1 MEKIE
6 LNLLNEFISNKDIS
20 QSEKDTIIGTTL
32 GDNHIRRSSK
42 TSLVSLTYGYYNKI
56 YSNFVLSKL
65 KNLSNQVS
73 AKENK
78 NLDTRYN
85 KIRFSYS
92 FSIRGLSSLIS
103 FGNLFTK
110 LIIKDGKEVF
120 VKVIPSFNI
129 MYELLTPGAL
139 AFWIMDDGHNYKRG
153 GITLC
158 TDSFTLIEVQT
169 LIKVLEQKFKLSC
182 TLHKKKNKI
191 GTSYYYRIYIRSC
204 SLPLLHSLVSE
215 YMLTEM
221 MYKIKFR
228 VKDNFSQ
235 TKKNIKARASRQV
248 IKDWQKKHGP
258 NTFPPK
264 PSRVYSSNPRAIKA
278 RLARQAKKQIFFPDN
293 SK

>member
-1 MEKIE
+1 MEKTE
-6 LNLLNEFISNKDIS
+6 LNLFNEFISNKDIS

-42 TSLVSLTYGYYNKI
+42 TSLVSLSYGYSNKI
-56 YSNFVLSKL
+56 YSYFVLSKL

-73 AKENK
+73 AKENQ
-78 NLDTRYN
+78 NFDARYN

-92 FSIRGLSSLIS
+92 FSIRGLSSLNP

-110 LIIKDGKEVF
+110 LIIKDGKKVF

-129 MYELLTPGAL
+129 IYKLLTARAL
-139 AFWIMDDGHNYKRG
+139 AFLIMDDGHNYKRC

-158 TDSFTLIEVQT
+158 TYSFTLIEVQT

-182 TLHKKKNKI
+182 TLHKKKNKTV
-191 GTSYYYRIYIRSC
+191 TSYYYRIYIRSC

-221 MYKIKFR
+221 MYKLKFT

-235 TKKNIKARASRQV
+235 TKKNIKARASRQD
-248 IKDWQKKHGP
+248 IKD
-258 NTFPPK
+258 
-264 PSRVYSSNPRAIKA
+264 
-278 RLARQAKKQIFFPDN
+278 
-293 SK
+293 